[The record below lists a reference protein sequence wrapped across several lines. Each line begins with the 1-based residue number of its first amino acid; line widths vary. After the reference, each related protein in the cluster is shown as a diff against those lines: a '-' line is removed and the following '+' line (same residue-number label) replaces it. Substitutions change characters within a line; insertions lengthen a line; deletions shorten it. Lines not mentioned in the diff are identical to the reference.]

1 MGQLDAG
8 SEVAEA
14 MDWGS
19 EPESGENHQSAE
31 VTGSVKT
38 GAGGRQRRNSEHS
51 EKRD

>member
-38 GAGGRQRRNSEHS
+38 GGGTAE
-51 EKRD
+51 EKL